1 VTDPRAVLPD
11 RLVTHLT
18 GWIGQWPPTSPPT
31 VAGNARN
38 GAPGWDGR
46 SHPVTG
52 VIDPAGAAVIGVP
65 AAQAEA
71 VLAALD
77 GRPVDLGRLVR
88 DLPGLLGTPGH
99 HVYTGIFR
107 WTTAPAKLTD
117 AGAWVDAHDAGVPEW
132 LRPFGGEVLVARSE
146 QGAYL
151 AGVGIKRH
159 DADGHE
165 LSVGTEPAARGQGLA
180 RRLVA
185 QAARRVLA
193 EGRVATYLHDPANTA
208 SAKVADAAGFPDRGW
223 RVLGMFDPEPEQ
235 PPG

>member
-1 VTDPRAVLPD
+1 MTDSLDVPPD
-11 RLVTHLT
+11 HLVAHLT
-18 GWIGQWPPTSPPT
+18 GWTGHWPPTSPPT

-65 AAQAEA
+65 AAQAAA

-77 GRPVDLGRLVR
+77 GQRVDLERLVR
-88 DLPGLLGTPGH
+88 DLPGLLGTPAH
-99 HVYTGIFR
+99 HVYTGILR
-107 WTTAPAKLTD
+107 WTTTPAKLPD
-117 AGAWVDAHDAGVPEW
+117 AGLWVDAHDAGVPEW
-132 LRPFGGEVLVARSE
+132 LRPFGGEVLVARD
-146 QGAYL
+146 GYGTYL

-165 LSVGTEPAARGQGLA
+165 LSVATEPAARGQGLA

-193 EGRVATYLHDPANTA
+193 EGKVATYLHDPANTA

-223 RVLGMFDPEPEQ
+223 RVLGMFEPEA
-235 PPG
+235 PV